1 MNPYTGTPQ
10 PYRRKS
16 GLPKGCL
23 IAVGV
28 VVGLFVLLAACGALL
43 SATSKPTASIAPTQS
58 GPTPTTAKTGKSP
71 AKSTAKSA
79 PPQQQPQV
87 FKGDGDKI
95 VRIKQGVRPWLAT
108 LSHNGT
114 ANFIVDALGP
124 NGETTPGLVNEIGHY
139 SGTVLLNGQDG
150 SNTAALKIQA
160 DGHWTLRLTPLTDA
174 RVWKANAL
182 HGHGDDVV
190 RLANP
195 SSGLTT
201 MHATHTGQANFI
213 VDAYVDG
220 GQNNLINEIGHYTGE
235 VQIPGA
241 TFLIT
246 IHADGAWTLTR
257 G

>member
-23 IAVGV
+23 IGCGI

-43 SATSKPTASIAPTQS
+43 SAANKPTASIAPTPS
-58 GPTPTTAKTGKSP
+58 GPIPTTAKTGKPPAKSP
-71 AKSTAKSA
+71 AKSTA
-79 PPQQQPQV
+79 PQQQPQV
-87 FKGDGDKI
+87 FAGHGDKI
-95 VRIKQGVRPWLAT
+95 VRIKQGDKPWLAT
-108 LSHNGT
+108 LSHDGT
-114 ANFIVDALGP
+114 ANFIVEALGP
-124 NGETTPGLVNEIGHY
+124 NGETTIGLVNEIGNY

-160 DGHWTLRLTPLTDA
+160 DGDWTLRLAPLTDA
-174 RVWKANAL
+174 RVWNADTL
-182 HGHGDDVV
+182 QGHGDDVV

-213 VDAYVDG
+213 VDAYTDG
-220 GQNNLINEIGHYTGE
+220 GQSNLINEIGHYTGE
-235 VQIPGA
+235 VQLPDA

-246 IHADGAWTLTR
+246 INADGTWILTR